1 MDSVVIGS
9 ILSVLGAVIVFV
21 FLAIRLRN
29 LMNQKPDDKD

>member
-21 FLAIRLRN
+21 FLAIRLRH
-29 LMNQKPDDKD
+29 LMNQKPDDKE